1 MIWVYFVFHLLHV
14 RQQAGWKS
22 VEKVNKHKH
31 VCLLETERRLQA
43 TFFLLLIKM
52 LKKIPL
58 EIRFLEDVNPIV
70 DSSVPRLID
79 EWRV

>member
-1 MIWVYFVFHLLHV
+1 ML
-14 RQQAGWKS
+14 K
-22 VEKVNKHKH
+22 NKQTNKH

-43 TFFLLLIKM
+43 TFFLLLIKI

-70 DSSVPRLID
+70 ESSVPRLID